1 MRKEGTYQYVGLNS
15 TLLFI
20 LKSIKK
26 FKFYTIGLFI
36 IATIR
41 SIDVSLKS
49 YLLKIMVDRV
59 ENTDNSITL
68 DALSEPVLLY
78 ILLLIA
84 LLVALRLDDFIW
96 LKLKPN
102 LQKYIGIK
110 LMKRMMSH
118 SADLYQNHFAG
129 SLVNK
134 INDVISGIPDILR
147 ICIHQLFGNVLT
159 LVIISYTLYQINVSF
174 TMVFIFW
181 GGTFIVISFK
191 LSATASNLSKEVAD
205 IRSRL
210 VGYKA
215 DTLSN
220 ITTIRLFT
228 GKKQETQGLITAFDK
243 LVLAIQKRDW
253 FFLKMSTFQGGS
265 FILYQIIC
273 LWLLVIGLEE
283 RTITSGDFIL
293 VLTINISLIQIL
305 SSFSHYIHD
314 LAEVIGRVNQGLN
327 IVLTPIQI
335 KDIEY
340 ARVLKVTDGEIIFD
354 AVKFGYKNSD
364 PLFDNLSVKIDPYQ
378 KVGLV
383 GYSGSGKTTFVNLLL
398 RLYDVNECRILI
410 DGQNIR
416 EVTQTSLRKAIGVI
430 PQDPTLF
437 HRSIKDNIAY
447 SRPEASEEEII
458 TAAKKAQAHQFIIQ
472 LPGGY
477 NSLVGERG
485 VKLSGGQR
493 QRIAIARAFLKNPPI
508 LVLDEATSQLD
519 SITEGLI
526 QNSLLE
532 LSKGKTT
539 LTIAH
544 RLSTLMYM
552 DRILVFEQ
560 GKIVEDGSHEELLC
574 LAGLYKAM
582 WDAQVGGFLPDHKK
596 NP

>member
-1 MRKEGTYQYVGLNS
+1 MKKERTYQYVGVNS
-15 TLLFI
+15 TLSFI
-20 LKSIKK
+20 LTSIKQ
-26 FKFYTIGLFI
+26 FKFYVIGLFVTS
-36 IATIR
+36 TIW
-41 SIDVSLKS
+41 SIDVSLGP
-49 YLLKIMVDRV
+49 YLLKIMVDRT
-59 ENTDNSITL
+59 ENIDHRGVL
-68 DALSEPVLLY
+68 LALSEPVILY
-78 ILLLIA
+78 IILLIVV
-84 LLVALRLDDFIW
+84 LVASRLDDFIW
-96 LKLKPN
+96 LKLRPN
-102 LQKYIGIK
+102 LQKYTGIK

-134 INDVISGIPDILR
+134 INDVIGGIPDIIR
-147 ICIHQLFGNVLT
+147 ICVHQIFGNVLT
-159 LVIISYTLYQINVSF
+159 LVIASYTLYQTNAKF
-174 TMVFIFW
+174 AAVFIFW
-181 GGTFIVISFK
+181 GGTFIIISFK
-191 LSATASNLSKEVAD
+191 LSATASNLSKDVAD

-243 LVLAIQKRDW
+243 LVLAMQKRDW

-265 FILYQIIC
+265 FVLYQIIC
-273 LWLLVIGLEE
+273 LWLLIIGLEE
-283 RTITSGDFIL
+283 RAITSGDFIL

-305 SSFSHYIHD
+305 WNFSHYIHD
-314 LAEVIGRVNQGLN
+314 LAEVIGRVNQGLS
-327 IVLTPIQI
+327 IVLMPIQI
-335 KDIEY
+335 KDTEY
-340 ARVLKVTDGEIIFD
+340 AEVLKVTDGEIIFD

-364 PLFDNLSVKIDPYQ
+364 PLFDNLSIKIDPYQ

-383 GYSGSGKTTFVNLLL
+383 GYSGSGKTTFVNLIL
-398 RLYDVNECRILI
+398 RLYDINEGRILI

-437 HRSIKDNIAY
+437 HRSIKDNIGY
-447 SRPEASEEEII
+447 SRPEATEEEII
-458 TAAKKAQAHQFIIQ
+458 TAAKKAQAHQFIVQ
-472 LPGGY
+472 LPEGY
-477 NSLVGERG
+477 DSLVGERG

-493 QRIAIARAFLKNPPI
+493 QRIAIARAFLKDPPI

-532 LSKGKTT
+532 LFEGKTT
-539 LTIAH
+539 LTVAH

-552 DRILVFEQ
+552 DRILVFDQ
-560 GKIVEDGSHEELLC
+560 GKIVEDGSHAQLLQFK
-574 LAGLYKAM
+574 GLYKAM
-582 WDAQVGGFLPDHKK
+582 WDAQVGGFLPEHK
-596 NP
+596 

>member
-1 MRKEGTYQYVGLNS
+1 MKKEHTYQYVGVNS
-15 TLLFI
+15 TLSFI
-20 LKSIKK
+20 LAAFKN
-26 FKFYTIGLFI
+26 FKFYVIWLFVTSTIW
-36 IATIR
+36 
-41 SIDVSLKS
+41 SIDVSLGP
-49 YLLKIMVDRV
+49 YLLKIMVDRA
-59 ENTDNSITL
+59 ENIVHSGVL
-68 DALSEPVLLY
+68 PVLGTPVLFY
-78 ILLLIA
+78 ILLLIIVFIA
-84 LLVALRLDDFIW
+84 SRLDDFIW

-110 LMKRMMSH
+110 LMKRMMNH

-147 ICIHQLFGNVLT
+147 ICVHQLFGNILT
-159 LVIISYTLYQINVSF
+159 LIIASYTLYQTNVKF
-174 TMVFIFW
+174 TAVFIFW
-181 GGTFIVISFK
+181 GGVFIAISFK
-191 LSATASNLSKEVAD
+191 LSATASNLSKDVAD

-228 GKKQETQGLITAFDK
+228 GKKYETQGLITAFDK
-243 LVLAIQKRDW
+243 LVFAMQKRDW

-265 FILYQIIC
+265 FVLYQIIC
-273 LWLLVIGLEE
+273 LWLLIAGLEE
-283 RTITSGDFIL
+283 GTITAGDFIL

-305 SSFSHYIHD
+305 WNFSHYIHD
-314 LAEVIGRVNQGLN
+314 LAEVIGRVNQGLS
-327 IVLTPIQI
+327 IVLMPIQI
-335 KDIEY
+335 KDTEY
-340 ARVLKVTDGEIIFD
+340 AEVLKVTDGEIIFD
-354 AVKFGYKNSD
+354 AVKFGYKNSA
-364 PLFDNLSVKIDPYQ
+364 PLFDNLSIKIDPYQ

-398 RLYDVNECRILI
+398 RLYDVNEGRILI
-410 DGQNIR
+410 DAQDIKQI
-416 EVTQTSLRKAIGVI
+416 TQTSLRKSIGVI

-437 HRSIKDNIAY
+437 HRSIKDNIGY
-447 SRPEASEEEII
+447 SRPEATEEEILI
-458 TAAKKAQAHQFIIQ
+458 AAKKAQAHQFIIQ
-472 LPGGY
+472 LPEGY

-532 LSKGKTT
+532 LFENKTT
-539 LTIAH
+539 LIVAH

-552 DRILVFEQ
+552 DRILVFNQ
-560 GKIVEDGSHEELLC
+560 GKIVEDGSHEQLLSFK
-574 LAGLYKAM
+574 GLYRAM
-582 WDAQVGGFLPDHKK
+582 WNAQVGGFLPEHK
-596 NP
+596 

>member
-1 MRKEGTYQYVGLNS
+1 MKKEHTYQYVGVNS
-15 TLLFI
+15 TLSFI
-20 LKSIKK
+20 LAAFKN
-26 FKFYTIGLFI
+26 FKFYVIWLFVTSTIW
-36 IATIR
+36 
-41 SIDVSLKS
+41 SIDVSLGS
-49 YLLKIMVDRV
+49 YLLKIMVDRA
-59 ENTDNSITL
+59 ENIVHSGVL
-68 DALSEPVLLY
+68 PVLGTPVLFY
-78 ILLLIA
+78 ILLLIIVFIA
-84 LLVALRLDDFIW
+84 SRLDDFIW

-110 LMKRMMSH
+110 LMKRMMNH

-147 ICIHQLFGNVLT
+147 ICVHQLFGNILT
-159 LVIISYTLYQINVSF
+159 LIIASYTLYQTHVKF
-174 TMVFIFW
+174 TAVFIFW
-181 GGTFIVISFK
+181 GGVFIAISFK
-191 LSATASNLSKEVAD
+191 LSATASNLSKDVAD

-228 GKKQETQGLITAFDK
+228 GKKYETQGLIAAFDK
-243 LVLAIQKRDW
+243 LVFAIQKRDW

-265 FILYQIIC
+265 FVLYQIIC
-273 LWLLVIGLEE
+273 LWLLIAGLEE
-283 RTITSGDFIL
+283 GTITAGDFIL

-305 SSFSHYIHD
+305 WNFSHYIHD
-314 LAEVIGRVNQGLN
+314 LAEVIGRVNQGLS
-327 IVLTPIQI
+327 IVLMPIQI
-335 KDIEY
+335 KDTEY
-340 ARVLKVTDGEIIFD
+340 AEVLKVTDGEIIFD
-354 AVKFGYKNSD
+354 AVKFGYKNSA
-364 PLFDNLSVKIDPYQ
+364 PLFDNLSIKIDPYQ

-398 RLYDVNECRILI
+398 RLYDVNEGRILI
-410 DGQNIR
+410 DAQDIK
-416 EVTQTSLRKAIGVI
+416 EITQTSLRKSIGVI

-437 HRSIKDNIAY
+437 HRSIKDNIGY
-447 SRPEASEEEII
+447 SRPEATEEEILI
-458 TAAKKAQAHQFIIQ
+458 VAKKAQAHQFIIQ
-472 LPGGY
+472 LPEGY

-532 LSKGKTT
+532 LFENKTT
-539 LTIAH
+539 LIVAH

-552 DRILVFEQ
+552 DRILVFNQ
-560 GKIVEDGSHEELLC
+560 GKIVEDGSHEELLSFK
-574 LAGLYKAM
+574 GLYRTM
-582 WDAQVGGFLPDHKK
+582 WNAQVGGFLPEHK
-596 NP
+596 